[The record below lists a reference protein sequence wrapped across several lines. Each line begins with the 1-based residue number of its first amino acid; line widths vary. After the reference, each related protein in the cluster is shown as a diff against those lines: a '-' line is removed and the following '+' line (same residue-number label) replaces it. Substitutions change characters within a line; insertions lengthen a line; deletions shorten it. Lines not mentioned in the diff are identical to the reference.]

1 MQDIF
6 SSNPNEVP
14 ELHSAPVFYPH
25 GSHLIWISENGEIA
39 ELDRT
44 ALSQK
49 LERRTVLLC
58 HRRWSSARA
67 GTDITR
73 ALDIMELFA
82 FVRPARFCLPTPV
95 GLASQMGLA
104 RPQNGDA
111 MAALLPQVAFML
123 LDELASAPPP
133 ARKEAGEIAAMMIAG
148 GWIWGPII
156 L

>member
-6 SSNPNEVP
+6 SSNGVEIP

-44 ALSQK
+44 AISHK
-49 LERRTVLLC
+49 LAHNIVLLC

-82 FVRPARFCLPTPV
+82 FVRPARFCLSTPI
-95 GLASQMGLA
+95 GLAAQMGLA
-104 RPQNGDA
+104 RPQNGEA
-111 MAALLPQVAFML
+111 MAALLPQIAFML
-123 LDELASAPPP
+123 LDELADAPPP
-133 ARKEAGEIAAMMIAG
+133 AR
-148 GWIWGPII
+148 
-156 L
+156 